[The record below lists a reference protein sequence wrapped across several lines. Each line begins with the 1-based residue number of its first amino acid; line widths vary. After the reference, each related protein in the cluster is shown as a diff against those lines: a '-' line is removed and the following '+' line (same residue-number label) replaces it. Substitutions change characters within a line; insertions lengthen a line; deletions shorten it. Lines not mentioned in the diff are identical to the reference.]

1 MKEPLFFKIKLKLY
15 HFFSNIYGHD
25 YCCCRNPF
33 HNCKKCGFYLE
44 LEEDR
49 REEYER
55 QRR

>member
-1 MKEPLFFKIKLKLY
+1 MIKLKLY
-15 HFFSNIYGHD
+15 HFFSNIFGHD

-49 REEYER
+49 IKEYER
-55 QRR
+55 QRKWR